1 MDDKIDYKLIGNCV
15 REERLKYNLTQEK
28 LAENVGISA
37 SYLGLVERG
46 ERILSV
52 ETLVRLSIALN
63 VSTDTLLKATLDNVE
78 RDTFSL
84 QFALLTNGL
93 DDLQKL
99 MVLDVVKAMLPHFK
113 QEQHNNE

>member
-1 MDDKIDYKLIGNCV
+1 MDEKIDYKLIGNCV

-28 LAENVGISA
+28 LAESVGISA
-37 SYLGLVERG
+37 SYMGLLERG

-63 VSTDTLLKATLDNVE
+63 VSTDTLLKATLDSVE

-93 DDLQKL
+93 DDPQKQ